1 MRRVIFPVLLGL
13 FGISVLCGLGIWQVQ
28 RLHWKEA
35 MLAEIAARMAAPPAP
50 LPATPDPDKDRFRPV
65 TVVGHTTGQELDVL
79 TSTEVLGP
87 GYRIISGFVTDDGR
101 KIMVDLGFVPQPNK
115 DQPRPATPLTVT
127 GNLNWPQE
135 KDSFTPA
142 PDASNIWFARDVPT
156 MSVALGTDP
165 VMIVASALSP
175 NDLGV
180 TPLPIDSLGI
190 PNNHLQYAITWFL
203 MALAWAA
210 MTVLLIRRTLRR
222 KD

>member
-13 FGISVLCGLGIWQVQ
+13 FGISVLCGLGVWQVQ

-35 MLAEIAARMAAPPAP
+35 MLAKIATRMAAPAAP
-50 LPATPDPDKDRFRPV
+50 LPATPDPQTDRFRPV
-65 TVVGHTTGQELDVL
+65 TVSGHTTGQELDVL
-79 TSTEVLGP
+79 TSTELLGP
-87 GYRIISGFVTDDGR
+87 GYRIIAGFVTDDGR
-101 KIMVDLGFVPQPNK
+101 KIMVDLGFVPQPDK
-115 DQPRPATPLTVT
+115 GQPRPATALRVT

-142 PDASNIWFARDVPT
+142 PDPSNIWFARDVPT
-156 MSVALGTDP
+156 MSAALGTAP
-165 VMIVASALSP
+165 VMVIASALSP

-180 TPLPIDSLGI
+180 TPLPIDTSGI